1 MFLKML
7 KFLFSSLLFSSFT
20 IFPCLYFL
28 FYRLEIKLFSLP
40 FYFGNVYEHR
50 IHEEPLYLPELFAMH
65 VAVSILSPVNIQT
78 RTPALRRSSR
88 DSRTLN
94 WSLETRIINNL
105 KNWQFNTMSKWNR
118 NWKLS
123 FKFIQFGSFNL
134 FVVLHHT

>member
-1 MFLKML
+1 ML
-7 KFLFSSLLFSSFT
+7 IKCFSKCADLFSPLSFFT

-28 FYRLEIKLFSLP
+28 FYRLEIKFFSLP
-40 FYFGNVYEHR
+40 FSFGNVKYERR

-94 WSLETRIINNL
+94 WSLETRIINKL
-105 KNWQFNTMSKWNR
+105 QKLQFNPLLIVRQRNR
-118 NWKLS
+118 KILGRT
-123 FKFIQFGSFNL
+123 FQIY
-134 FVVLHHT
+134 TI